1 MIPDITNQGS
11 AIRPSRRFSAYRAP
25 FEFYPTPPEA
35 TRAFLAAE
43 TFDGDIWEPACGQ
56 GAISKVLLKSGYQ
69 VVSTDLAD
77 YGYGKPDVDFLQ
89 TKLPRAKHIV
99 TNPPYGRGL
108 GDRFVRKALE
118 HTELTRG
125 KVAMLLNLSSLCH
138 PSRHDSFMRR
148 PPARIYALDDCVCYP
163 NGDAKLASR
172 HTHQHRYAWL
182 VWTQEREVQTAFH
195 WLTTAP
201 YRKGGA

>member
-1 MIPDITNQGS
+1 MIPDITRNSSNGL
-11 AIRPSRRFSAYRAP
+11 PSRRISVNRAP

-56 GAISKVLLKSGYQ
+56 GAISRVLTAAGYD

-77 YGYGKPDVDFLQ
+77 YGFGKPDVDFLK
-89 TKLPRAKHIV
+89 TVFPRAKHIV

-118 HTELTRG
+118 HTDKTGG

-138 PSRHDSFMRR
+138 PDRHQSFLRR
-148 PPARIYALDDCVCYP
+148 PPARIYALDECVCFP
-163 NGDAKLASR
+163 NGDPMLATP
-172 HTHQHRYAWL
+172 HTRSHRYVWL
-182 VWTQEREVQTAFH
+182 VWTQDKVTETAFH
-195 WLTTAP
+195 WLATAP
-201 YRKGGA
+201 HRKGGA